1 MSERK
6 SRTRR
11 GRERAQ
17 EEPDSATK
25 PGSHSR
31 TAKEKQHITV
41 PHASPSKPPREE
53 QEPPAEQEPEAE
65 AAPEE
70 EATQPSAPMDSA
82 EDGGGKEEKKVDDDG
97 GIFLVDITGID
108 KATLLRA
115 LWNNA
120 FESPLAAAAGNNRW
134 EAAGANQAINKGYID
149 YYCGRLIKM
158 DLSKDIV
165 DSENYDKDSKIPV
178 AAVVAQ
184 LRGTKAVFKDTPS
197 AASGSKVLGKRKGA
211 PGAAPSVSEEKA
223 RIANEAIANKKW
235 DEGYTKGNVN
245 IFISLAYKWR
255 FILNMDPRR
264 DLVFTVTRPATN
276 KRRRGGKKAADIV
289 FVNCKFVKDAE
300 GGWNAEICYAVSD
313 VMSGDLGFGNWAQ
326 DPKNK
331 GKDFLKARFQEAQ
344 KTICISARYFTAKD
358 EKGNELKVIDQDEK
372 GRNKNFMDSAAKE
385 KQIAEHLVEK
395 ILRNE
400 DGENI
405 SAEYTS
411 SVRAECLAAEASER
425 QMKYGTSKQIWADN
439 VTDGKMT
446 EQEYNTKL
454 DLKKAE
460 LLIVDAKDA
469 DGNDVEEVDLE
480 ALETKLD
487 EKKLVAAFMKRHYT
501 PSMKHRK
508 ADGMEYLTFQAKVFR
523 KETAKEAKEGK
534 PVFAHPLCKAVY
546 DATGKKEGEAKLVY
560 NQHKW
565 ENMADWGKTEAKTGA
580 STPEERKAAMAKDFD
595 RSLDQH
601 TKVALV
607 CTLGVFVQSPQKT
620 VGFRKEFNRII
631 VYQNPTAEDVQD
643 VKAQQG
649 SRVQEADKLQVPGA
663 SEHAATEISKPV
675 VVKAAADVERMAR
688 SVRLQVE
695 QEANEEEEEEKT
707 PAAAAPKTKRK

>member
-11 GRERAQ
+11 GRERAP

-25 PGSHSR
+25 PGSHSN
-31 TAKEKQHITV
+31 TAKEKKHLTV

-53 QEPPAEQEPEAE
+53 PAEQEAEQEPEAE
-65 AAPEE
+65 AAPEV
-70 EATQPSAPMDSA
+70 EAEAMDSA
-82 EDGGGKEEKKVDDDG
+82 EDGGGKEEKKAEAEDDG

-134 EAAGANQAINKGYID
+134 DASKAMSAVNSGRID
-149 YYCGRLIKM
+149 CYCGRLIKM

-165 DSENYDKDSKIPV
+165 DSQGYDKDAKIPV

-197 AASGSKVLGKRKGA
+197 SMASGSKVLGKRKGA

-276 KRRRGGKKAADIV
+276 KRRRGKKTADIV

-300 GGWNAEICYAVSD
+300 GGWNAEICYPVSD

-331 GKDFLKARFQEAQ
+331 GKDYLKARFQEAQ

-372 GRNKNFMDSAAKE
+372 GRNKNFMDAAAKE
-385 KQIAEHLVEK
+385 RQIAEHLVEK

-400 DGENI
+400 DGENV
-405 SAEYTS
+405 SEEYTA
-411 SVRAECLAAEASER
+411 SVRAECLAAEGAER
-425 QMKYGTSKQIWADN
+425 LMKYGTSKQIWADN

-446 EQEYNTKL
+446 EQEYNAKVNQ
-454 DLKKAE
+454 KKTE
-460 LLIVDAKDA
+460 LLIVEGE
-469 DGNDVEEVDLE
+469 DGDSVDLE
-480 ALETKLD
+480 ALETKMD
-487 EKKLVAAFMKRHYT
+487 EKKLVAAFMKRHWT
-501 PSMKHRK
+501 PSLKHRK
-508 ADGMEYLTFQAKVFR
+508 ADGMEYLTFVAKVFR

-565 ENMADWGKTEAKTGA
+565 ENMADWGKTEEKKSAA
-580 STPEERKAAMAKDFD
+580 TPEDRKASMNKDFG

-649 SRVQEADKLQVPGA
+649 SRVQEADKLAVPGA

-675 VVKAAADVERMAR
+675 VVNAAADVERMAR

-707 PAAAAPKTKRK
+707 PAATGKRK